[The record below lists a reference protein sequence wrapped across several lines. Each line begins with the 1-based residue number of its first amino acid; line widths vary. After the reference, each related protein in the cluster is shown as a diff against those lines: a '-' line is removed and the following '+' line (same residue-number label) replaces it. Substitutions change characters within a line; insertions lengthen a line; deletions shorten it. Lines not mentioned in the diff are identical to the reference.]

1 MIDLNES
8 FDVGNKIYVKLNN
21 SNNIFKYLNKIKDK
35 KS

>member
-21 SNNIFKYLNKIKDK
+21 SNNIFKYFKIKNK
-35 KS
+35 KF

>member
-21 SNNIFKYLNKIKDK
+21 SNNIFKYFKIKGK

>member
-21 SNNIFKYLNKIKDK
+21 SNNIFKYFKIKDK